1 MPQEGKTSDCPVEE
15 VLHHEIIRLG
25 GVHRG
30 AESSEPYTAL
40 PLRAMAYC
48 IPAVSAMDISAD
60 LHELTRCPVGLVSAG
75 VKSILDIGRLV
86 FNGLFDD

>member
-1 MPQEGKTSDCPVEE
+1 MEPTPLVRYGKEAFRIGRVAQR
-15 VLHHEIIRLG
+15 VG
-25 GVHRG
+25 Q
-30 AESSEPYTAL
+30 AA
-40 PLRAMAYC
+40 
-48 IPAVSAMDISAD
+48 DISAD